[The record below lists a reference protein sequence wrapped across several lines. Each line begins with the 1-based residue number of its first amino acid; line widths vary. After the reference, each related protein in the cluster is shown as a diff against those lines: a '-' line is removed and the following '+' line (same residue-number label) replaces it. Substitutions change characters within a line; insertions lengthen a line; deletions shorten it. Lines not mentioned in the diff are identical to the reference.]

1 MVRRLELRAAVGLA
15 SRMPSPSTVLL
26 LLSFGGLAAFANVP
40 QDPSRDGPL
49 LQKAKEL
56 AATGPEHA
64 LLAQLAGD
72 WDVVFTTHAT
82 GSEAKEE
89 RGRAS
94 GSLLLGGRYVQVQFR
109 MQSGQVPVQAI
120 QLFGFDTLRQLF
132 TSSWRDDLSTW
143 SVECSG
149 PRPAAGSEPG
159 VIELQG
165 TACDVHD
172 PTGRPFRMRVQIE
185 PATVAIELR
194 DTLDG
199 REHLVQRQRWT
210 RR

>member
-1 MVRRLELRAAVGLA
+1 MGSFGLA
-15 SRMPSPSTVLL
+15 SRMPSPRTVSL
-26 LLSFGGLAAFANVP
+26 LLSLAGLAAFATAP
-40 QDPSRDGPL
+40 QDPHRDGPL

-56 AATGPEHA
+56 AATGTEHA

-143 SVECSG
+143 AVECSG
-149 PRPAAGSEPG
+149 PRPDAGAEPG
-159 VIELQG
+159 VVELQG
-165 TACDVHD
+165 TMSDVRD

-185 PATVAIELR
+185 VAQVTVELR

-199 REHLVQRQRWT
+199 REHVVQRQRWT

>member
-1 MVRRLELRAAVGLA
+1 
-15 SRMPSPSTVLL
+15 MPSRSTVSFV
-26 LLSFGGLAAFANVP
+26 LSIAGLAALAKAP
-40 QDPSRDGPL
+40 QDPHRDGPL

-72 WDVVFTTHAT
+72 WDVIWTTHAT

-109 MQSGQVPVQAI
+109 MQSGQVPVQAM

-149 PRPAAGSEPG
+149 PRPAAGGEPSG
-159 VIELQG
+159 IELRG
-165 TACDVHD
+165 TMTDVRD
-172 PTGRPFRMRVQIE
+172 PTGRPFWMRLQIE
-185 PATVAIELR
+185 AAAVTVELR

-199 REHLVQRQRWT
+199 REHVVQRQRWT
-210 RR
+210 RP

>member
-1 MVRRLELRAAVGLA
+1 
-15 SRMPSPSTVLL
+15 MPSLRTVSFV
-26 LLSFGGLAAFANVP
+26 LSFAGLAAFATAP
-40 QDPSRDGPL
+40 QDPQRDGPL

-109 MQSGQVPVQAI
+109 MQAGQVPVQAI

-143 SVECSG
+143 PVECSG
-149 PRPAAGSEPG
+149 PRPAVDGEPG
-159 VIELQG
+159 ALELQG
-165 TACDVHD
+165 TLCDVRD
-172 PTGRPFRMRVQIE
+172 PTGRPFRMRLQVE
-185 PATVAIELR
+185 AATVTVELR

-199 REHLVQRQRWT
+199 REHVVQRQRWT
-210 RR
+210 RP